1 MCHDLLEMDGNK
13 YVVEVCL
20 HIWLF
25 LLVGGGVGVDE
36 YLRGCFRVLRAFFLH
51 FCRVLLFVY
60 SSFSSL
66 AKQVAVLRKRMSF

>member
-51 FCRVLLFVY
+51 F
-60 SSFSSL
+60 
-66 AKQVAVLRKRMSF
+66 